1 MEMQIEKSSDCL
13 IEQCF
18 SCSACAAAELKQDL
32 SDANIIKPDVAHSKP
47 LKIMMCVR
55 YYQ

>member
-1 MEMQIEKSSDCL
+1 MEMQIEKPSDCL

-18 SCSACAAAELKQDL
+18 SCSACAAAEFKQDL

-55 YYQ
+55 